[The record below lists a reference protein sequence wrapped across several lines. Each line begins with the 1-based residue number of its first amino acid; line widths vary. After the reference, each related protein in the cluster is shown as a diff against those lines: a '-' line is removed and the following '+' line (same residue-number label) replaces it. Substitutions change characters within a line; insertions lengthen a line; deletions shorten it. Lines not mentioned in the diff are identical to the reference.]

1 MIEWLKDWANQIIVA
16 IVIAIIFELIIPNGK
31 NKKYIKMVINL
42 YVLFVL
48 LNPIVSKFNGISN
61 LSLSDSDYK
70 KYIGEENSIQTSS
83 TVKSDEIIKSTMEN
97 SIKQD
102 IKNKLLSEGY
112 KINSISIDI
121 DNNNEKINS
130 VKLSIEKK
138 TEESNNTVS
147 NIEVNKVEE
156 VNINSENKKNTDSK
170 IKKKEI
176 ENVKKIIS
184 EEYNISEEKIEVN

>member
-16 IVIAIIFELIIPNGK
+16 IVIAIIFELIIPKGK

-61 LSLSDSDYK
+61 LILSDFDYK

-130 VKLSIEKK
+130 IRLSIEKK
-138 TEESNNTVS
+138 NEESNNTVS

-156 VNINSENKKNTDSK
+156 VNINSENKKSTDSK

-184 EEYNISEEKIEVN
+184 EEYNISKDKIEVN

>member
-112 KINSISIDI
+112 KTNSISIDI

-156 VNINSENKKNTDSK
+156 VNINSENKKSTDSK

>member
-48 LNPIVSKFNGISN
+48 LNPIVSKFNGISK
-61 LSLSDSDYK
+61 LSLSDFDYK

-130 VKLSIEKK
+130 IRLSIEKK
-138 TEESNNTVS
+138 NEESNNTVS

-156 VNINSENKKNTDSK
+156 VNINSENKKSTDSK

>member
-1 MIEWLKDWANQIIVA
+1 MIEWLKNWANQIIVA

-61 LSLSDSDYK
+61 LILSDFDYK

-130 VKLSIEKK
+130 IRLSIEKK
-138 TEESNNTVS
+138 NEESNNTVS

-156 VNINSENKKNTDSK
+156 VNINSENKKSTDSK

-184 EEYNISEEKIEVN
+184 EEYNISKDKIEVN

>member
-156 VNINSENKKNTDSK
+156 VNINSESKKSTDSK

-184 EEYNISEEKIEVN
+184 EEYNISEDKIEVN

>member
-61 LSLSDSDYK
+61 LSLSDFDYK

-102 IKNKLLSEGY
+102 ITNKLLSEGY

-121 DNNNEKINS
+121 DNNNKKINS
-130 VKLSIEKK
+130 IRLSIEKK
-138 TEESNNTVS
+138 NEESNNTVS

-156 VNINSENKKNTDSK
+156 VNINSENKKSTDSK

-184 EEYNISEEKIEVN
+184 EEYNISKDKIEEN

>member
-70 KYIGEENSIQTSS
+70 KYIGKENSIQTSS

-156 VNINSENKKNTDSK
+156 VNINSESKKSTDSK

>member
-61 LSLSDSDYK
+61 LSLSDFDYK
-70 KYIGEENSIQTSS
+70 KYISEENSIQTSS

-130 VKLSIEKK
+130 IRLSTEKK

-156 VNINSENKKNTDSK
+156 VNINSENKKSTDSK

>member
-16 IVIAIIFELIIPNGK
+16 IVIAIIFELIIPKGK

-61 LSLSDSDYK
+61 LILSDFDYK

-102 IKNKLLSEGY
+102 IKILIKTL
-112 KINSISIDI
+112 KI
-121 DNNNEKINS
+121 
-130 VKLSIEKK
+130 VL
-138 TEESNNTVS
+138 
-147 NIEVNKVEE
+147 
-156 VNINSENKKNTDSK
+156 
-170 IKKKEI
+170 
-176 ENVKKIIS
+176 
-184 EEYNISEEKIEVN
+184 